1 MKKFS
6 IVTVF
11 AMAFL
16 LFSSCSKNQNE
27 NGKIKIVTTIFP
39 EYDWVREI
47 VGKTEN
53 VEITLLLDTGVDL
66 HSYQPS
72 VQSMAKLSSADIFV
86 YVGGESDDWV
96 RNALKSAKNKNMIV
110 VNLLSLLGEKVK
122 EEELV
127 EGMQEEIEDE
137 GEIEYDEHVWL
148 SVKNAQIICAQI
160 AEVLC
165 SFDSK
170 NADFYRANVASYLE
184 KLSALDAEYYDAIF
198 SSANKTILFG
208 DRFPFRYLADDYAL
222 KYYAAFVGCS
232 AETEASFKTIA
243 FLSNK
248 VDELS
253 LPVVFKIESGDGK
266 IAQTIIQ
273 NTKSK
278 NAKIV
283 TLDSM
288 QSVTKTDIANGATY
302 LTIMEKNLDVLKAAL
317 K

>member
-1 MKKFS
+1 
-6 IVTVF
+6 
-11 AMAFL
+11 MAFL
-16 LFSSCSKNQNE
+16 LFSACSKNQNE

-127 EGMQEEIEDE
+127 EGMQEESEESEDE
-137 GEIEYDEHVWL
+137 EEIEYDEHVWL

-160 AEVLC
+160 AEILC
-165 SFDSK
+165 AFDSK
-170 NADFYRANVASYLE
+170 NADFYRANVSSYLE

-278 NAKIV
+278 NAKIL